1 MSSKNLLFR
10 NSIIATPIYLMTII
24 PFIVI
29 GNYLDLNINAGYI
42 ALGALG
48 WWIALLLRL
57 PFVLAVQ
64 KFIKNQD
71 TATRFTVGLS
81 GPAEEVVRLII
92 LATIGLTSGNAYSVG
107 LGWAF
112 IEIIYG
118 LVQLFGIASLKDKKD
133 KKSLEA
139 KEMIK
144 KMGMDKTF
152 DNDTP
157 FWGALERVS
166 ATSIHISFGLM
177 LVINPYFVLATI
189 PLHSSINFIVLYL
202 NKISIA
208 KSQIAFFMLSI
219 VLFAILI
226 IGI

>member
-1 MSSKNLLFR
+1 MSSQNLLFR
-10 NSIIATPIYLMTII
+10 NSIIATPIYLTTII
-24 PFIVI
+24 PFIAI
-29 GNYLDLNINAGYI
+29 GIYLDISFSAGYI
-42 ALGALG
+42 ALGAFG

-57 PFVLAVQ
+57 PFVLAIQ

-71 TATRFTVGLS
+71 IATRFTVGLS
-81 GPAEEVVRLII
+81 GPAEEVVRLIV
-92 LATIGLTSGNAYSVG
+92 LATIGVTIGNAYSVG

-139 KEMIK
+139 KKMIK

-152 DNDTP
+152 DNNTP

-177 LVINPYFVLATI
+177 LVISPYFVLATI
-189 PLHSSINFIVLYL
+189 PLHSSINYMVLYL
-202 NKISIA
+202 NKTSIA
-208 KSQIAFFMLSI
+208 KSQIAFFILSI
-219 VLFAILI
+219 ALFTVLI
-226 IGI
+226 IGV